1 MIKRDYLKQPIR
13 KQIKELRMHWQ
24 MYFLPAALFYG
35 LAVWHLLSIHPSV
48 KPEMA
53 AYVKNIDLGGFIIAI
68 LMAVVILQIKRQFFS
83 LRFARTF
90 VAEAIQ
96 HQADISDGDVVRNI
110 FRVWKAKFSTVWLL
124 GMLIILVGVASYW
137 LTFSPAINFHI
148 YFVIGSFSM
157 VINFPRQDLFIDL
170 PWQIA
175 EARRDKDA
183 AERTALEKNEE

>member
-1 MIKRDYLKQPIR
+1 
-13 KQIKELRMHWQ
+13 MHWQ

-110 FRVWKAKFSTVWLL
+110 FRVWKA
-124 GMLIILVGVASYW
+124 
-137 LTFSPAINFHI
+137 
-148 YFVIGSFSM
+148 
-157 VINFPRQDLFIDL
+157 
-170 PWQIA
+170 
-175 EARRDKDA
+175 
-183 AERTALEKNEE
+183 